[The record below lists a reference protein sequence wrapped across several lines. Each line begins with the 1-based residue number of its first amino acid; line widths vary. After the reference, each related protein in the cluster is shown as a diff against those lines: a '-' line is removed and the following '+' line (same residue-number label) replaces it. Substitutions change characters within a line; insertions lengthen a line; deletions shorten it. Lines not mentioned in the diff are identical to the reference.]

1 MIGYAIIWGVVSIII
16 KALYAAL
23 DSSIGW
29 PAAILIGLLITLG
42 IGGVFVTVGG
52 TGGGDE

>member
-1 MIGYAIIWGVVSIII
+1 MIGYAIVWGVVSIII

-42 IGGVFVTVGG
+42 IGGVFVTIGG
-52 TGGGDE
+52 TGGDE